1 VRTVKRQE
9 EEKKEIKKG
18 RKQEKEKKENVLNFE
33 IFGKKNKR

>member
-18 RKQEKEKKENVLNFE
+18 RKQEKENVPNFE